1 MTTDVLNQYLMPLV
15 YLLLALQVADLAT
28 TLYVLRTGKGA
39 EANPIARKLMD
50 FFGPEL
56 GLALP
61 KLLIAGVIWT
71 VRDTTP
77 PVVFAGLCAVY
88 IVIVA
93 NNLKFALRTKP

>member
-1 MTTDVLNQYLMPLV
+1 MTTDVLNQYLMPMI

-28 TLYVLRTGKGA
+28 TLYVLRKGTGA
-39 EANPIARKLMD
+39 EGNPIARKLMD

-77 PVVFAGLCAVY
+77 PIVFAGLCALY
-88 IVIVA
+88 LVIVG
-93 NNLKFALRTKP
+93 NNLRFVLRTKP

>member
-1 MTTDVLNQYLMPLV
+1 MALITQYAMVFV

-88 IVIVA
+88 LVIVA

>member
-1 MTTDVLNQYLMPLV
+1 MDAFTPYLMPLV
-15 YLLLALQVADLAT
+15 YALLVLQALDLAT
-28 TLYVLRTGKGA
+28 TLYVLRKGTGA
-39 EANPIARKLMD
+39 EGNPLARKLMAV
-50 FFGPEL
+50 FGPEF

-77 PVVFAGLCAVY
+77 PVVFAGLCVLY
-88 IVIVA
+88 LVIVA

>member
-1 MTTDVLNQYLMPLV
+1 MELINEYAMVFV

-61 KLLIAGVIWT
+61 KLLMQGYLDVP
-71 VRDTTP
+71 RHTTP
-77 PVVFAGLCAVY
+77 AWA
-88 IVIVA
+88 
-93 NNLKFALRTKP
+93 FALLCVCTS

>member
-1 MTTDVLNQYLMPLV
+1 MDAFTPYLMPLV
-15 YLLLALQVADLAT
+15 YLLLVLQALDLAT
-28 TLYVLRTGKGA
+28 TLYVLRKGTGA
-39 EANPIARKLMD
+39 EGNPLARKLMD

-88 IVIVA
+88 LVIVA

>member
-1 MTTDVLNQYLMPLV
+1 MDAFTPYLMPLV
-15 YLLLALQVADLAT
+15 YALLVLQALDLAT
-28 TLYVLRTGKGA
+28 TLYVLRKGTGA
-39 EANPIARKLMD
+39 EGNPLARKLMA

-77 PVVFAGLCAVY
+77 PIVFAGLCVLY

>member
-1 MTTDVLNQYLMPLV
+1 MELINQYAMVFV
-15 YLLLALQVADLAT
+15 YLLLALQVLDLAT

-39 EANPIARKLMD
+39 EANPIARKLMAW
-50 FFGPEL
+50 FGPEL

-77 PVVFAGLCAVY
+77 PVVFAGLCALY

>member
-1 MTTDVLNQYLMPLV
+1 MDAFTPYLMPLV
-15 YLLLALQVADLAT
+15 YLLLVLQALDLAT
-28 TLYVLRTGKGA
+28 TIYVLRKGTGA
-39 EANPIARKLMD
+39 EANPIARKLMAW
-50 FFGPEL
+50 FGPEL

-77 PVVFAGLCAVY
+77 PVVFAGLCVLY
-88 IVIVA
+88 LVIVA

>member
-1 MTTDVLNQYLMPLV
+1 MDAFTPYLMPLV
-15 YLLLALQVADLAT
+15 YALLVLQALDLAT

-39 EANPIARKLMD
+39 EANPIARKLMAW
-50 FFGPEL
+50 FGPEL

-77 PVVFAGLCAVY
+77 PIVFAGLCAVY
-88 IVIVA
+88 VFIVV
-93 NNLKFALRTKP
+93 NNLKFALKDKP

>member
-1 MTTDVLNQYLMPLV
+1 MELINQYAMVFV

-88 IVIVA
+88 LVIVA

>member
-1 MTTDVLNQYLMPLV
+1 MALINQNAMVFV

-39 EANPIARKLMD
+39 EANPIAKKLMAV
-50 FFGPEL
+50 FGPEF

-77 PVVFAGLCAVY
+77 PVVFAGLCVLY
-88 IVIVA
+88 LVIVA
-93 NNLKFALRTKP
+93 NNLRFVLRNR

>member
-1 MTTDVLNQYLMPLV
+1 MELITQYAMVFV

-39 EANPIARKLMD
+39 EANPIAKKLMAV
-50 FFGPEL
+50 FGPEF

-77 PVVFAGLCAVY
+77 PVVFAGLCVLY
-88 IVIVA
+88 LVIVG

>member
-1 MTTDVLNQYLMPLV
+1 MALITQYAMLFV
-15 YLLLALQVADLAT
+15 YLLLALQVLDLAT

-77 PVVFAGLCAVY
+77 PVVFAGLCVLY
-88 IVIVA
+88 LVIVA

>member
-1 MTTDVLNQYLMPLV
+1 MELINQYAMVFV
-15 YLLLALQVADLAT
+15 YLLLALQVLDLAT

-39 EANPIARKLMD
+39 EANPIARKLMAW
-50 FFGPEL
+50 FGPEL

-61 KLLIAGVIWT
+61 KLAFAGAIWT
-71 VRDTTP
+71 FRASTP
-77 PVVFAGLCAVY
+77 AWVFAGLCVLY

>member
-1 MTTDVLNQYLMPLV
+1 MALITQYAMLFV
-15 YLLLALQVADLAT
+15 YLLLALQVLDLAT

-77 PVVFAGLCAVY
+77 PIVFAGLCAVY
-88 IVIVA
+88 LVIVA